1 MAEDGAGGDPGGSA
15 GTRPCPGRAGRM
27 HHRMHHPP
35 GAGQVRT
42 GRQGG
47 PRGLAW
53 LFPILDCGRWSC
65 DCVPRPLSDKQ
76 EEDGGGSR
84 LQVQKEER
92 RLVCREIGPFWC
104 LTNAAWSRA
113 SCPSAREASVGGGL
127 LVLLPLFPTQC
138 APPLLCG
145 LENVLPLCRASCCV
159 HGPAFSAFLVFVG
172 HSLPFILSSFKEQHV
187 NKVFRGHQGQSVCV
201 D

>member
-15 GTRPCPGRAGRM
+15 GTRPCPGWAGRM

-53 LFPILDCGRWSC
+53 LFPVLDCGCWSC

-76 EEDGGGSR
+76 EEDGGGSC

-113 SCPSAREASVGGGL
+113 SCPSAREASVGGGGFWSYCL
-127 LVLLPLFPTQC
+127 CFPHNVHPLFSVGWRMFSHSVGRAAAFMVLLFLLFSYLWVTVSHLFF
-138 APPLLCG
+138 LLSK
-145 LENVLPLCRASCCV
+145 NST
-159 HGPAFSAFLVFVG
+159 
-172 HSLPFILSSFKEQHV
+172 
-187 NKVFRGHQGQSVCV
+187 
-201 D
+201 

>member
-1 MAEDGAGGDPGGSA
+1 M
-15 GTRPCPGRAGRM
+15 GTVSPQAQQRWPRTGPGRAGRM

-53 LFPILDCGRWSC
+53 LFPVLDCGRWSC

-104 LTNAAWSRA
+104 LTNAAWSCA
-113 SCPSAREASVGGGL
+113 SCPSAREASVGGGASGLIAFVSHTMCTPPSLWAGECSPTLSGEL
-127 LVLLPLFPTQC
+127 LRSWSCFFC
-138 APPLLCG
+138 FSRICG
-145 LENVLPLCRASCCV
+145 SQSPIC
-159 HGPAFSAFLVFVG
+159 
-172 HSLPFILSSFKEQHV
+172 SFFFQRTARE
-187 NKVFRGHQGQSVCV
+187 
-201 D
+201 